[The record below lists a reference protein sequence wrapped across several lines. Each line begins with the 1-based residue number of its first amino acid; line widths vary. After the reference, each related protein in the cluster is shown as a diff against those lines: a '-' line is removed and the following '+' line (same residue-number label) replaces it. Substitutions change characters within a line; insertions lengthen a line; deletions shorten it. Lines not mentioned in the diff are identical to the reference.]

1 MINKALKLFMLAA
14 VAVVFVLPLPKAGA
28 EAACAMLT
36 FSDNTRF
43 YKIGGAG
50 VLSDLV
56 LEKLVASG
64 KLSFKETKPL
74 VNDSVTQLYDEN
86 GKMYGIINQ
95 CRATGNYNPVFEGRQ
110 FDPAYARSVDLA
122 EEGDIVEPELLQQ
135 IGRESG
141 VKYLIQGTI
150 DNYGTGKGRDDLG
163 MAVGLAGMLTGLPGL
178 FGALSS
184 DETILGVTCTMRVI
198 ETETGKVVWCKKMYE
213 QASVTSVDVGG
224 VSLGT
229 DEMNTKMY
237 YDAMDKVAEK
247 LSTTFLEDLKLH
259 KLPIDMGV

>member
-1 MINKALKLFMLAA
+1 MIHGYLKKIVLAIVFA
-14 VAVVFVLPLPKAGA
+14 AFVVPLPRVSA
-28 EAACAMLT
+28 EATCAMLT

-50 VLSDLV
+50 ILSDLV

-74 VNDSVTQLYDEN
+74 AGESVTQLYDED
-86 GKMYGIINQ
+86 GKMYKIINQ

-110 FDPAYARSVDLA
+110 FDTTYARSVDLA
-122 EEGDIVEPELLQQ
+122 VEGDIVEPELVQQ

-150 DNYGTGKGRDDLG
+150 DNYGTGKGEDWLG
-163 MAVGLAGMLTGLPGL
+163 FASL
-178 FGALSS
+178 FVPFLHVSS
-184 DETILGVTCTMRVI
+184 DESILGVSCTMRVI
-198 ETETGKVVWCKKMYE
+198 EAETGKVVWCKKMYE
-213 QASVTSVDVGG
+213 QASVTSFDIGK
-224 VSLGT
+224 VSVGT
-229 DEMNTKMY
+229 DEMNSKMY

-247 LSTTFLEDLKLH
+247 LSATFLEDLQMH
-259 KLPIDMGV
+259 KLPSDMGV

>member
-1 MINKALKLFMLAA
+1 MMKKFSNILMLAA
-14 VAVVFVLPLPKAGA
+14 AVAAFLMPVPRAGA
-28 EAACAMLT
+28 EAICAMLT

-43 YKIGGAG
+43 HKIGGAG

-74 VNDSVTQLYDEN
+74 AGDSVMQLYDED
-86 GKMYGIINQ
+86 GKMYKIINQ

-110 FDPAYARSVDLA
+110 FDAAYARSVDLA
-122 EEGDIVEPELLQQ
+122 VEGDVVEPELVQQ

-150 DNYGTGKGRDDLG
+150 DNYGTGKGVDGLG
-163 MAVGLAGMLTGLPGL
+163 TASMVATMVTGLPL
-178 FGALSS
+178 FGALSL
-184 DETILGVTCTMRVI
+184 DESILGVSCTMRVI
-198 ETETGKVVWCKKMYE
+198 EVETGKVVWCKKMYE
-213 QASVTSVDVGG
+213 QATVTSVDIGK
-224 VSLGT
+224 VSVGT
-229 DEMNTKMY
+229 DEMNSKMY

-247 LSTTFLEDLKLH
+247 LSATFLEDLQMH
-259 KLPIDMGV
+259 KLPVDMGA